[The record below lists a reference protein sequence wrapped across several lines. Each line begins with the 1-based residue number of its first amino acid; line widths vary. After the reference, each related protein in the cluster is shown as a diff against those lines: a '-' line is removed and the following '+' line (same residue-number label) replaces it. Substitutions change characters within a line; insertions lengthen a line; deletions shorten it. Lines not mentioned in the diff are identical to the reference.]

1 MGKCMQVDRDGTGL
15 LTPEAITRFLGD
27 LGLEP
32 TSHDV
37 QLVMEELDPRRTGSV
52 TRDDF
57 MQFIRNGGRRH
68 LPPLPDPLDRRL
80 SIELD
85 ADKVEAAG
93 AHLLRPV
100 LHPTMA
106 MSGLRELV
114 LVTPKL
120 HDSAERHCSLEG
132 KWRPSRQ
139 SCLLN

>member
-1 MGKCMQVDRDGTGL
+1 MGNCMQVDRDGTGL

-68 LPPLPDPLDRRL
+68 LPPVPDPLDRRL

-93 AHLLRPV
+93 AHLLQPGFARRR
-100 LHPTMA
+100 
-106 MSGLRELV
+106 GLVVPAR
-114 LVTPKL
+114 
-120 HDSAERHCSLEG
+120 
-132 KWRPSRQ
+132 
-139 SCLLN
+139 SCLCCSEAA